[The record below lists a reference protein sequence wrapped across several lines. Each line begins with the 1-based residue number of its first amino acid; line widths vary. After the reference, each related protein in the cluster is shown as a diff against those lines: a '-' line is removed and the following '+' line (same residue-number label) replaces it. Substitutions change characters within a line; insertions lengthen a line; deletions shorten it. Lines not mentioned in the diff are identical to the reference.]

1 MGKLTAQDMVTR
13 VRSNIGNIQSEQYPD
28 DSILAALND
37 HQIRITASNAWTDYC
52 ATENITTSNGT
63 SEYTM
68 SSTNVLAIEN
78 VINATSG
85 YRYDLKRMD
94 ESDYDLWGRGAGAT
108 GPPTHYYVSGPTASS
123 ATTDRRKL
131 EFWPTPNG
139 TYTLTVRY
147 AVRPTDLVTSPTA
160 NYSVLPSQFD
170 EVLIAYA
177 TADAWLANNEF
188 DKAGGWG
195 KVAEAKERAALKF
208 TVRLSEV
215 PASSGTSWRAGVR
228 GF

>member
-28 DSILAALND
+28 DSILASLND
-37 HQIRITASNAWTDYC
+37 HQIRITATHPWTDYC
-52 ATENITTSNGT
+52 STENITTTGGVA
-63 SEYTM
+63 EYTM
-68 SSTNVLAIEN
+68 SSTTVLAIEN
-78 VINATSG
+78 VVNTTSG
-85 YRYDLKRMD
+85 YVYDLKRMD
-94 ESDYDLWGRGAGAT
+94 ESDYDLWGRGANSS
-108 GPPTHYYVSGPTASS
+108 GPPTHYLVSGPTSPALP
-123 ATTDRRKL
+123 TDCRML
-131 EFWPTPNG
+131 LFWPTPNAA
-139 TYTLTVRY
+139 YTITVRY
-147 AVRPTDLVTSPTA
+147 AARPTDLVLSPVP

-188 DKAGGWG
+188 DKAAAWG
-195 KVAEAKERAALKF
+195 QIAEGKERAAVKY